1 MNATK
6 LLLSS
11 AVLGLAFF
19 TGCDEG
25 TTPSAVADKAAET
38 AKEGA
43 AAVKDATNTAADK
56 AGELKDKAGELAAEA
71 AELVK
76 DPKAAFDKLQGFID
90 SKNWND
96 AKGLLDKLSAV
107 KDKLPAEWVAKL
119 EEFAKKIAE
128 GLKSVGGN

>member
-38 AKEGA
+38 AKDGA

-56 AGELKDKAGELAAEA
+56 AGELKDKATDLAAEA
-71 AELVK
+71 ADLLK
-76 DPKAAFDKLQGFID
+76 DPKAAFDKLQGFVD
-90 SKNWND
+90 TKKWTE
-96 AKGLLDKLSAV
+96 AKGLLDKLMAL
-107 KDKLPAEWVAKL
+107 KDKLPAEWASKL
-119 EEFAKKIAE
+119 EALAKTITE

>member
-1 MNATK
+1 MKATK

-38 AKEGA
+38 AKDGA
-43 AAVKDATNTAADK
+43 AAVKDAANTAADK
-56 AGELKDKAGELAAEA
+56 AGDLAAQAGEL
-71 AELVK
+71 LK
-76 DPKAAFDKLQGFID
+76 DPKAAFDKLQGLVD
-90 SKNWND
+90 TKKWTE
-96 AKGLLDKLSAV
+96 AKGLLDQLMAL
-107 KDKLPAEWVAKL
+107 KDKLPAEWASKL
-119 EEFAKKIAE
+119 EAFAKTITE